1 MKFRIRYAEQIVGLF
16 TLLAILSLAA
26 ILIFMGINQRWFARD
41 YSFVSQ
47 FQSGSGLNRGMPIKL
62 KGFTIGAVDKIEL
75 LEDNTVQI
83 NFHIFDTYY
92 NRVLP
97 NSVLQLATS
106 PIGIGGSSLIFYPGS
121 SQSTPLAEGSFIPST
136 DFAEGQRRLESGLV
150 KTDEKED
157 AVSSVINRIG
167 PILDSTYETI
177 NSLNS
182 AITRIDNTLS
192 GTQPGPLLDV
202 LLQTQQVMAQ
212 LHETLENTSGIT
224 ANLEKTSAQLSDTQ
238 GLVQHLLDPKGSV
251 AKLLDDDEELYT
263 HIQSIIAE
271 LERSAA
277 ELSNF
282 AGYVNEQQPSITAI
296 LQEGRTALQ
305 ESQDVM
311 QGLQNNPLL
320 RRGIT
325 EEYTTPS
332 TFRGMRDGEY

>member
-26 ILIFMGINQRWFARD
+26 ILIFMGINQRWFAKD
-41 YSFVSQ
+41 YSFTSQ
-47 FQSGSGLNRGMPIKL
+47 FRSGSGLNRGMAIKL
-62 KGFTIGAVDKIEL
+62 KGFTIGAVDNIKL

-106 PIGIGGSSLIFYPGS
+106 PIGIGGSSLIFYPGIG
-121 SQSTPLAEGSFIPST
+121 QGPPLEEGSFIPST
-136 DFAEGQRRLESGLV
+136 DFAEGRRRLESGLV
-150 KTDEKED
+150 KIDEKED
-157 AVSSVINRIG
+157 AVSSVVNRIG

-182 AITRIDNTLS
+182 AITRIDKTLA
-192 GTQPGPLLDV
+192 GTQSGPLLDV

-212 LHETLENTSGIT
+212 LHKTLENTSGIT

-238 GLVQHLLDPKGSV
+238 GLVQRLLDPKGSV

-263 HIQSIIAE
+263 HIQSIMAE
-271 LERSAA
+271 LESSAN
-277 ELSNF
+277 ELSSF

-296 LQEGRTALQ
+296 LQEGQTALQ

-332 TFRGMRDGEY
+332 TFRGMRDGEF